1 MQISEE
7 TLTAGKNVVYEI
19 LDGGKVKDHSVQ
31 LGNEGYGDACVRD
44 RLYVVSDAASEDL
57 AGRIFPLNISDQ
69 RRC

>member
-19 LDGGKVKDHSVQ
+19 LNGGKVKDHSVQ
-31 LGNEGYGDACVRD
+31 LANGGYGDACVRF
-44 RLYVVSDAASEDL
+44 RLYVVPDAASEDF
-57 AGRIFPLNISDQ
+57 AGRMFPLNIIDK